1 MDTQEPTLKE
11 EKDLEAISEEELLE
25 LYNSS
30 EEESE
35 EFINAKEELT
45 KRGYAFEPH
54 DATDGIEETEWEPAQ
69 QTVALKARYSL
80 TGTLVWELLFLVLSL
95 AGAIYFLLTMQKNG
109 VKITPR
115 LGLSTAVI
123 VLFFSTTGVMVGA
136 IRRLAN
142 MIDTQFSNASA
153 IVYYILSLLWSAC
166 LVGAAY
172 YMIKNFTEV
181 MKYSFEYA
189 MVSALMPLIGAMV
202 SMAYAVIFFM
212 LGKELRAKF

>member
-142 MIDTQFSNASA
+142 MIDTQLSNASA

-189 MVSALMPLIGAMV
+189 MVSALMPLIGALV

>member
-142 MIDTQFSNASA
+142 LIDTQLSNASA
-153 IVYYILSLLWSAC
+153 VVYYILSFLWSVC
-166 LVGAAY
+166 MVGATY

-181 MKYSFEYA
+181 VKYSFEYA
-189 MVSALMPLIGAMV
+189 LVSALMPLIGAMV

>member
-11 EKDLEAISEEELLE
+11 EKELGALSEEELLE
-25 LYNSS
+25 LYDNA

-35 EFINAKEELT
+35 EFVNAKEELI

-54 DATDGIEETEWEPAQ
+54 DATDGIEETEWEPVQ
-69 QTVALKARYSL
+69 QTLALKARYSL

-95 AGAIYFLLTMQKNG
+95 TGAIYFLSTMQKNG

-115 LGLSTAVI
+115 LGVSTAVI
-123 VLFFSTTGVMVGA
+123 VLFFSTTGVIVGA

-142 MIDTQFSNASA
+142 LIDNQLSNSSA
-153 IVYYILSLLWSAC
+153 IVYYILSSLWSVC

-172 YMIKNFTEV
+172 YTVKNFTEV

-189 MVSALMPLIGAMV
+189 LISALMPLIGALV
-202 SMAYAVIFFM
+202 SIAYAVIFFM
-212 LGKELRAKF
+212 LAKELRAKF

>member
-1 MDTQEPTLKE
+1 MDTQEPTMKE
-11 EKDLEAISEEELLE
+11 EKELGAISEEELLE
-25 LYNSS
+25 LYNSA

-35 EFINAKEELT
+35 EFINTKEELT

-54 DATDGIEETEWEPAQ
+54 DAADGIDETEWEPVQ
-69 QTVALKARYSL
+69 QTLPLKARYSL
-80 TGTLVWELLFLVLSL
+80 TGTLVWELLFLALSL
-95 AGAIYFLLTMQKNG
+95 AGAIYFLLTMQNNG

-142 MIDTQFSNASA
+142 LIDNQLSTASA
-153 IVYYILSLLWSAC
+153 VVYYILSSLWSVC
-166 LVGAAY
+166 MVGATY

-181 MKYSFEYA
+181 MKYSLEYA
-189 MVSALMPLIGAMV
+189 LVSALMPLIGALV